1 MYILVYMRY
10 FSVAEARAKFAS
22 LLELS
27 TKREEKVVIT
37 KNGEPVAVLLSID
50 EYESMNETID
60 VLSDSET
67 YAALMYYLN
76 DPNQEKYS
84 TDVILADLEARR
96 VREAA
101 ELEEIQTQINSDS
114 K

>member
-27 TKREEKVVIT
+27 TNREEKVVIT
-37 KNGEPVAVLLSID
+37 KSGEPVAVLLSLE
-50 EYESMNETID
+50 EYESMTETIE

-67 YAALMYYLN
+67 YAALMDYLS
-76 DPNQEKYS
+76 DPNQETY
-84 TDVILADLEARR
+84 TTEVILADLEARR

-101 ELEEIQTQINSDS
+101 ELEEIQTQIDS

>member
-27 TKREEKVVIT
+27 TTREEQVVIT
-37 KNGEPVAVLLSID
+37 KNGDPVAVLLSLD
-50 EYESMNETID
+50 EYESMTETIE

-67 YAALMYYLN
+67 YAALMDHLN
-76 DPNQEKYS
+76 NPNQETYS

-96 VREAA
+96 AREAE
-101 ELEEIQTQINSDS
+101 ELEKIQAQIQSGS

>member
-1 MYILVYMRY
+1 MYILMYMRY

-27 TKREEKVVIT
+27 TNREEKVVIT
-37 KNGEPVAVLLSID
+37 KNGEPVAVLLSV
-50 EYESMNETID
+50 EEHESMTETIE
-60 VLSDSET
+60 VLSNSET
-67 YAALMYYLN
+67 YAALMDYLN
-76 DPNQEKYS
+76 DPSQETYK

-101 ELEEIQTQINSDS
+101 ELEEIQAQIHSDS

>member
-1 MYILVYMRY
+1 
-10 FSVAEARAKFAS
+10 
-22 LLELS
+22 
-27 TKREEKVVIT
+27 
-37 KNGEPVAVLLSID
+37 VAVLLSLK
-50 EYESMNETID
+50 EYESMTETIE

-67 YAALMYYLN
+67 YAALMDYLN
-76 DPNQEKYS
+76 DPNQETYT

-101 ELEEIQTQINSDS
+101 ELLEIQAQIQSNS

>member
-1 MYILVYMRY
+1 MRY

-27 TKREEKVVIT
+27 TNREEKVVIT
-37 KNGEPVAVLLSID
+37 KNGEPVSVLLSLE
-50 EYESMNETID
+50 EYESMTETIE

-67 YAALMYYLN
+67 YAALMDYLN
-76 DPNQEKYS
+76 DPSQETYK

-101 ELEEIQTQINSDS
+101 ELEEIQAQIQSDS